1 MNETTETNDTETEAA
16 RRSRALKASLEAP
29 DIISAAHEDAL
40 GFTDKA
46 SEALAHVCRDC
57 NEGESPAITV
67 KDSAVAVLVAD
78 EAAMIIMERDSPA
91 LQSVS

>member
-1 MNETTETNDTETEAA
+1 MNDTTETETETEAA

-29 DIISAAHEDAL
+29 DIISEAHEDAL
-40 GFTDKA
+40 EFTDKA
-46 SEALAHVCRDC
+46 SEALAHVCRDY
-57 NEGESPAITV
+57 NEGESSAIKV
-67 KDSAVAVLVAD
+67 KAAAVAVLVAD